1 MRLSDFIL
9 LNEAEKKF
17 IVLHEGV
24 LIAKRNEINC
34 MIFLF
39 QLDTY
44 YVEAYCN
51 PVNKAIET
59 YVAFGN
65 TSCLTPYLESIK
77 IDSLLE

>member
-9 LNEAEKKF
+9 LNEAEKKSV
-17 IVLHEGV
+17 VLHEGV
-24 LIAKRNEINC
+24 LIAKRSEIDC

-51 PVNKAIET
+51 PTSKAIER

-65 TSCLTPYLESIK
+65 TKWLTPYLESIQ